1 MAEQKG
7 ARLSAPVRA
16 PQLQLA
22 PEQPSAGECWIPPK
36 EQNAPCP
43 RTKEEPQQDGRRGE
57 IMFTAEPYT
66 HQRYSEGSNKA
77 WAHQD
82 TETEPDQPLKCL
94 NVPSGG
100 KGQQWPAA
108 GRGTL
113 AAADLGH
120 AACGM
125 SPLRGG
131 LH

>member
-1 MAEQKG
+1 M
-7 ARLSAPVRA
+7 RSTSPVRT
-16 PQLQLA
+16 PKLQLA
-22 PEQPSAGECWIPPK
+22 PEQPSTGKCWIPPK
-36 EQNAPCP
+36 KMPRIQEQRRSP
-43 RTKEEPQQDGRRGE
+43 RKMVGGEKSCLQSNPIPTRDTQRAQTKP
-57 IMFTAEPYT
+57 
-66 HQRYSEGSNKA
+66 

-94 NVPSGG
+94 NVSCRG

-108 GRGTL
+108 GRGAL

-125 SPLRGG
+125 SPLGGG